1 MQGRDF
7 SAELFGAPLDAT
19 NAPVGKDFSAQLFGP
34 APTEPA
40 ALVKKE
46 VRPEDQSFLREVADV
61 PLKLAGGV
69 TTGIRMITDAFG
81 SDNAASQN
89 LRGVENWIGELYS
102 AQSKKDS
109 KRMGEIMKA
118 AEDKGVL
125 PQIVAGFNA
134 FKEAPVDLMVNAL
147 GTSAPAIIAGIGT
160 ALASAPIAVAT
171 GATLGV
177 GALMGAGTIKG
188 SIYDATK
195 QILGEQTKLSE
206 SEIEKIAVKAQEY
219 GGKNLDQILIGATL
233 GAVGSYSGAEPII
246 ARELSKKIMGQV
258 AKEEAGLVAG
268 EAAKKTATEV
278 AVAAAARKEAE
289 IAAKRGALK
298 QGAITGGKEFFSE
311 SLQGGQEQLAQN
323 LAQQR
328 EGFDVPIMR
337 GVVGQGAL
345 EGLAGLGMG
354 AVTGGREALSAKREL
369 AGETKPGDVSKD
381 VLTTASLDKKP
392 KAATPSAEDID
403 MMQAATDKSGKPL
416 VDTAPESIAA
426 KQKSDTDIATA
437 AQTAADNRATAL
449 QNAQDL
455 IAKVDA
461 GEKLTKPAVAAAGK
475 ALGITFP
482 FSAASNVAKLNI
494 IKEHLAQQGG
504 QNVATTGTVS
514 DTGGTSADL
523 AAQPDT
529 SIPAGKPAETK
540 PSGVVST
547 GPAVSPA
554 IVGKDTKPAA
564 LAPASAIQA
573 DRDELNS
580 LFDDDES
587 SLSART
593 RRSDA
598 DIARDEKLDKIG
610 NRFGLSRSIDETPQ
624 QFRERISE
632 AMDFEQMREGKPMS
646 AMPLSSITKQ
656 TLREETSYIPPD
668 LQIEAYEKYRE
679 LYNDQLAEG
688 EEPLPAYKQ
697 LSNEDRR
704 IYFQENIS
712 RPGAGT
718 PEQHATAAQKLAEF
732 RAGVKE
738 ETEPYQ
744 VKDKKTGELLFNKDG
759 TPQMAR
765 TVLPGETSAKN
776 SYNNERIAAGQ
787 KTGLAYSFPVWNAL
801 SDVSQKLF
809 MAVNKTNAPYEHDA
823 AFRAVKKQIQTEKTE
838 EALREK
844 SLEEQSRIKN
854 RIQAIID
861 EKELKEEDKLPSH
874 IIDALLAGDIKT
886 VLDHIRDNGNGLKLK
901 ATHEFY
907 LSSLK
912 KNKAGRLQPSFKKG
926 VRYIRDSVAMSV
938 FRNLA
943 GALGNIDG
951 LKVNVVFDENMIY
964 NQLARYDAKT
974 NTVYIGPN
982 GLDEATILHELT
994 HAATVKIIHQFY
1006 TDASKLTPRAREAV
1020 ERLINIASAAKKA
1033 LGSKYP
1039 NAFEN
1044 LYEFVAYS
1052 QTDMDFQQA
1061 LAQVQ
1066 VPRLAVATDK
1076 TINQSEEVQSQ
1087 REATRGASMY
1097 DSLADNL
1104 WNLYTGTLA
1113 YMYKLFTPGTKN
1125 TAVLLPTE
1133 KSRATTQ
1140 TTNKQEKVGSIKS
1153 EIEAKKLVPNG
1164 NENIDEFNKR
1174 IDTRIEVLYTKL
1186 ENLKQSDNNQI
1197 FGAVKR
1203 IEDEINKLEE
1213 SKVKTVS
1220 ERDQEAVDVK
1230 SLFDDPEKEMK
1241 AADIEPLKNEM
1252 VIQQGVANLVRGTMR
1267 EAGYR
1272 GNLLLEAAEMFQLI
1286 LAAPEGGIAQLGGKE
1301 GIGSELYATQL
1312 TPEEQKPRTGGLY
1325 DKENIKF
1332 YKLAGKEKFESKA
1345 GAAWHSISTA
1355 AGWRNMVR
1363 LFQDKGYHATSEF
1376 EKLRMANLINSN
1388 MDEAFNNVT
1397 DHRDLATGEARNFVN
1412 QFLRNPMDKIKESI
1426 ADFARLSKQ
1435 TVEDATQELHM
1446 LGEMFHE
1453 PERRHVKWII
1463 SVPLS
1468 LAKNIMHAG
1477 KLISAAQ
1484 RRIDIMGDPRTG
1496 KEGLIH
1502 RVELSE
1508 TQLKQLW
1515 SELEALANNHA
1526 DAMGDSPRI
1535 KNDVM
1540 RSRLTSRNQKAG
1552 IKGLM
1557 DIREDSPT
1565 YNALGINKAE
1575 VDLRMEQY
1583 LAKPADERA
1592 ALESIFANAREIT
1605 KATSELNK
1613 IGNYWSFPVSNLVGM
1628 YDYQHYLPFKGI
1640 SKHSIVDE
1648 FTSFDTKST
1657 GKEGQ
1662 EIEFAADGRFSV
1674 SDNPILQMMSD
1685 AFRGAGRAGR
1695 RNYMQSIR
1703 NAVKPNTKNPTGTGV
1718 IDGEVIEHIPFAQK
1732 PIVDLTKYKGGSNI
1746 FVNNSDGSTDIVKI
1760 NDPKMLNALRYSFR
1774 DASPMLDMANS
1785 VTGFFGAQHTRFN
1798 YNFAP
1803 LNFVRDALTNAWNI
1817 GASKLGPAK
1826 SLIYIKLISG
1836 AIVKNGLGK
1845 AMEVAILHEKGD
1857 AASKKMLADMA
1868 AKDPFAREMI
1878 EYLQFG
1884 SKTTYL
1890 DSFSLKSSLHELGTK
1905 LNKRPIMDNVEK
1917 FGAFV
1922 DVWNNMFE
1930 FTSRTAAYSLYKQE
1944 VLAKNIAKG
1953 MSNKKGPNGEMSA
1966 AERAAATEAGAWT
1979 KNLANFEKAGEY
1991 ARSMGALYMFIR
2003 ASATGAVRAGEAALP
2018 AFRSLKSALNDLPD
2032 KIKNNP
2038 EALAAYTKEYEQLK
2052 QNAQVMVGSL
2062 IGMGFMTFWMS
2073 SLMSPDDEWKRNN
2086 VKNDN
2091 LQQWTRFA
2099 RFHIPNSI
2107 SEPLGMG
2114 KDVVLQLPW
2123 GFGLG
2128 SFAAVGAQLAGMSVG
2143 MGSFKDGVGNIVTS
2157 ISDSFLP
2164 IPVSKIPLTESP
2176 ESALKWAIDSATPT
2190 VFRPAVEYVM
2200 NTNGIGQGINS
2211 ATSRRMGDAF
2221 TGGDRIPELYK
2232 TAAAGLF
2239 RSTDGYIDW
2248 SPNTLYFFS
2257 NSYLD
2262 GISKLAEVTYSWA
2275 NLGKGSKELN
2285 LKTDLPLLGS
2295 FFGAKSNVDAREYGN
2310 METRIKEM
2318 DKRLTTLDEVAPE
2331 RAAMQDAKNPLDR
2344 AIIDA
2349 YKIRQGELNKLR
2361 AEANQ
2366 YRNMPG
2372 LSIKQR
2378 DAMLKIV
2385 ILQENMLKHEMV
2397 MDFKAYGMKP

>member
-40 ALVKKE
+40 APVKKE
-46 VRPEDQSFLREVADV
+46 ERPEDQSFLREFADV

-69 TTGIRMITDAFG
+69 TTGVRMIADAFG
-81 SDNAASQN
+81 ANNAASKN
-89 LRGVENWIGELYS
+89 LRGVEDWIGELYS

-118 AEDKGVL
+118 AEDQGVL
-125 PQIVAGFNA
+125 PQIVAGFSA
-134 FKEAPVDLMVNAL
+134 FKEAPIDLIVNAL
-147 GTSAPAIIAGIGT
+147 GTSAPAILAAIGT
-160 ALASAPIAVAT
+160 TLASAPLAVAAGT
-171 GATLGV
+171 TLGV
-177 GALMGAGTIKG
+177 GALMGAGTVKG
-188 SIYDATK
+188 AVYDATK
-195 QILGEQTKLSE
+195 QILSEQTKLSE
-206 SEIEKIAVKAQEY
+206 SEIEKIAVKAQDY
-219 GGKNLDQILIGATL
+219 DGKNLDQILLGAGI
-233 GAVGSYSGAEPII
+233 GAVGARTGAERII
-246 ARELSKKIMGQV
+246 AGELSKKIMGQV
-258 AKEEAGLVAG
+258 AKEEAGLIAG
-268 EAAKKTATEV
+268 EAAKKTAAEV
-278 AVAAAARKEAE
+278 AVAAAAREAAE
-289 IAAKRGALK
+289 VAAKRGALK
-298 QGAITGGKEFFSE
+298 QGTVVGGKEFFTE
-311 SLQGGQEQLAQN
+311 SLQGGQEQLAKN
-323 LAQQR
+323 IAQQR
-328 EGFDVPIMR
+328 EGFDVPTMR

-345 EGLAGLGMG
+345 EGFAGLGMG
-354 AVTGGREALSAKREL
+354 AVTGARESLNAKREL
-369 AGETKPGDVSKD
+369 AEETKPDEVTKD
-381 VLTTASLDKKP
+381 VLTTAGMDKKP

-426 KQKSDTDIATA
+426 KQQLDAGIATSI
-437 AQTAADNRATAL
+437 

-461 GEKLTKPAVAAAGK
+461 GGKLTRDDVKAVGK

-482 FSAASNVAKLNI
+482 GAAASNVAKLNI

-514 DTGGTSADL
+514 DTGGTSADV
-523 AAQPDT
+523 AARADT
-529 SIPAGKPAETK
+529 NIPAGKPAEIK
-540 PSGVVST
+540 PSGVVLA

-554 IVGKDTKPAA
+554 AVGKGSQPAA

-587 SLSART
+587 SLFARI
-593 RRSDA
+593 RRSDT

-624 QFRERISE
+624 QFRARISE

-668 LQIEAYEKYRE
+668 LQIEEYEKYRE

-704 IYFQENIS
+704 IYFQDNIS

-738 ETEPYQ
+738 EAEPYQ

-776 SYNNERIAAGQ
+776 SYNNERITAGQ

-809 MAVNKTNAPYEHDA
+809 MAVNKTNAPSEHDA

-854 RIQAIID
+854 RVQAIID
-861 EKELKEEDKLPSH
+861 EKELKEEDKIPSH

-901 ATHEFY
+901 ETIEY
-907 LSSLK
+907 NLSSLK
-912 KNKAGRLQPSFKKG
+912 KNKAGRFQPSFKKG
-926 VRYIRDSVAMSV
+926 VRKIRDSVAMSV

-974 NTVYIGPN
+974 NTVFIGPN

-1020 ERLINIASAAKKA
+1020 QRLINIAAAAKKA
-1033 LGSKYP
+1033 LGSQFPSKNYP
-1039 NAFEN
+1039 YNPFEN

-1052 QTDMDFQQA
+1052 QSDMDFQHA

-1076 TINQSEEVQSQ
+1076 TTNQSEEVQSQ

-1133 KSRATTQ
+1133 KSRATTK
-1140 TTNKQEKVGSIKS
+1140 TTSKQEKAGNIQS

-1164 NENIDEFNKR
+1164 NENADQFNERIDKR
-1174 IDTRIEVLYTKL
+1174 IDVLYTKL

-1272 GNLLLEAAEMFQLI
+1272 GSLLLEAAEMFQLI
-1286 LAAPEGGIAQLGGKE
+1286 LAAPEGGITQLGGKE

-1332 YKLAGKEKFESKA
+1332 YKLTQKQKLSSKT
-1345 GAAWHSISTA
+1345 GAAWRSISTA

-1363 LFQDKGYHATSEF
+1363 LFQDKSYHATSEF
-1376 EKLRMANLINSN
+1376 QKLRMANLINPN

-1397 DHRDLATGEARNFVN
+1397 DHRDLSTGESRNFVN
-1412 QFLRNPMDKIKESI
+1412 SFLREPMDKIKESVS
-1426 ADFARLSKQ
+1426 DYARLSKQ
-1435 TVEDATQELHM
+1435 TIDEAVEELHM
-1446 LGEMFHE
+1446 LAEMFHE

-1468 LAKNIMHAG
+1468 LTKNIMHAG

-1508 TQLKQLW
+1508 AQRKQLW
-1515 SELEALANNHA
+1515 SELEALADKHA
-1526 DAMGDSPRI
+1526 DEVGDSPRI
-1535 KNDVM
+1535 KNDEM
-1540 RSRLTSRNQKAG
+1540 RKRLVSKNQKAG
-1552 IKGLM
+1552 IKGIM
-1557 DIREDSPT
+1557 AIDENAPT
-1565 YNALGINKAE
+1565 YNVLGINKAE

-1583 LAKPADERA
+1583 KAKSDAERA
-1592 ALESIFANAREIT
+1592 ALESVFANARKIT

-1628 YDYQHYLPFKGI
+1628 YDYQHYLPFKGV
-1640 SKHSIVDE
+1640 KHSIADE

-1685 AFRGAGRAGR
+1685 AFRSAGRAGR
-1695 RNYMQSIR
+1695 RNYMQAIR

-1718 IDGEVIEHIPFAQK
+1718 IEGEVIEHITFAQK
-1732 PIVDLTKYKGGSNI
+1732 AIVDLTKFKGGSNI
-1746 FVNNSDGSTDIVKI
+1746 FVYNSDGSIDIVKI
-1760 NDPKMLNALRYSFR
+1760 NDPRMLNALRYSFR
-1774 DASPMLDMANS
+1774 DASPMLDMANA
-1785 VTGFFGAQHTRFN
+1785 VTGFFGAMHTRFN

-1817 GASKLGPAK
+1817 GASNLGPAK
-1826 SLIYIKLISG
+1826 SLTYIKLISQ
-1836 AIVKNGLGK
+1836 AVVKNGLGK
-1845 AMEVAILHEKGD
+1845 AMEVAFLHEKGD
-1857 AASKKMLADMA
+1857 DASKKILADMV
-1868 AKDPFAREMI
+1868 AKDPFARDLL

-1884 SKTTYL
+1884 GKTTYL
-1890 DSFSLKSSLHELGTK
+1890 DSFSLKSSLSELGMK
-1905 LNKRPIMDNVEK
+1905 LEKRPIMDNVDK
-1917 FGAFV
+1917 FNGFV

-1953 MSNKKGPNGEMSA
+1953 MSNEKGPNGEMSP
-1966 AERAAATEAGAWT
+1966 AERAAITEAAAWT

-2018 AFRSLKSALNDLPD
+2018 AFRSLEKALNDLPD
-2032 KIKNNP
+2032 KIKNDP
-2038 EALAAYTKEYEQLK
+2038 AALAAYTKEYELLQK
-2052 QNAQVMVGSL
+2052 NARVMVTAL
-2062 IGMGFMTFWMS
+2062 FGMGFMTFWMS

-2099 RFHIPNSI
+2099 RFHIPDSI
-2107 SEPLGMG
+2107 SGPLGMG
-2114 KDVVLQLPW
+2114 KNVVLQLPW

-2128 SFAAVGAQLAGMSVG
+2128 AFAAVGAQFAGMSVG

-2157 ISDSFLP
+2157 ITDSFLP
-2164 IPVSKIPLTESP
+2164 IPISKIPPTESP
-2176 ESALKWAIDSATPT
+2176 EAALKWAIDSVTPT

-2221 TGGDRIPELYK
+2221 TGGDRIPEIYK
-2232 TAAAGLF
+2232 TAAAGIF
-2239 RSTDGYIDW
+2239 RSTDGYLDW

-2262 GISKLAEVTYSWA
+2262 GLSKLAEITYSWA
-2275 NLGKGSKELN
+2275 NLGSGKKEFN
-2285 LKTDLPLLGS
+2285 PKTDIPLLGS
-2295 FFGAKSNVDAREYGN
+2295 FFGAKANVDAREYGN

-2331 RAAMQDAKNPLDR
+2331 RAAMQDAKNPLNR

-2361 AEANQ
+2361 EEANK

-2378 DAMLKIV
+2378 DAMVKLI
-2385 ILQENMLKHEMV
+2385 IMQENMLKHEMV